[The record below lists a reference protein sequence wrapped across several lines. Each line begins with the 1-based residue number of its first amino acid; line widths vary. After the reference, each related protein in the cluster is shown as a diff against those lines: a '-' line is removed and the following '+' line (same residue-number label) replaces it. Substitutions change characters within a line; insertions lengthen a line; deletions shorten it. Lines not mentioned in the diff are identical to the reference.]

1 MKETIY
7 IGIDIAKYK
16 HDFCIISST
25 GEVIVQNNSFENNK
39 KGFQLF
45 FSYLKPYNKADV
57 QILFESTAHYS
68 MNLELE
74 LIDQGYSF
82 MKMNGLIIKQFF
94 KAQTLR
100 KTKTDKA
107 DAFALTQYLMANTYK
122 PNSNR
127 LYHIYSLKSLCRT
140 RDRLVRERSKFKIY
154 ITNELDKSFPE
165 IKKFFDNKISI
176 TLLYI
181 LEKYKN
187 KNKIALMKDYD
198 SIRKVSAANFSFP
211 RFLLL
216 KQLAKES
223 IGHPTETSDFL
234 IQSYIKSIYCLNEQI
249 DNIEKQ
255 IIESVRKL
263 DTHLLSIPGIAEIS
277 ADSIIAEFGDIKNFE
292 SPEKM
297 LAFAGLEPS
306 IRQSGT
312 LSTEG
317 HMVKHG
323 SGYLRNTI
331 IRVVN
336 SLVMHD
342 QVFNDYY
349 NKKRDEGKHHLVA
362 QSHVAKKLIRII
374 YTLETKGIDYDINFV
389 K

>member
-154 ITNELDKSFPE
+154 ITNELDKTFPE
-165 IKKFFDNKISI
+165 AKKFFDNKISI

-198 SIRKVSAANFSFP
+198 SIRKVSAANFSFT
-211 RFLLL
+211 RFLQL

-249 DNIEKQ
+249 DSIEKQ

-263 DTHLLSIPGIAEIS
+263 DTHILSIPGIAEIS
-277 ADSIIAEFGDIKNFE
+277 AGSIIAEFGDIKNFE

-331 IRVVN
+331 MRVVN

-342 QVFNDYY
+342 QVFYDYY

>member
-198 SIRKVSAANFSFP
+198 SIRKVSAANFSFT
-211 RFLLL
+211 RFLQL

-234 IQSYIKSIYCLNEQI
+234 IQSYVKSIYCLNEQI
-249 DNIEKQ
+249 DSIEKQ
-255 IIESVRKL
+255 IIESVRKS
-263 DTHLLSIPGIAEIS
+263 DTHILSIPGIAEIS
-277 ADSIIAEFGDIKNFE
+277 AGSIIAEFGDIKNFE

-331 IRVVN
+331 MRVVN

>member
-198 SIRKVSAANFSFP
+198 SIRKVSAANFSFT
-211 RFLLL
+211 RFLQL

-234 IQSYIKSIYCLNEQI
+234 IQSYVKSINCLSEQI
-249 DNIEKQ
+249 DSIEKQ

-263 DTHLLSIPGIAEIS
+263 DTHILSIPGIAEIS
-277 ADSIIAEFGDIKNFE
+277 AGSIIAEFGDIKNFE

-323 SGYLRNTI
+323 SGYLRNAI
-331 IRVVN
+331 MRVVN

-374 YTLETKGIDYDINFV
+374 YTLEIKDIDYDINFV

>member
-140 RDRLVRERSKFKIY
+140 RDRL
-154 ITNELDKSFPE
+154 
-165 IKKFFDNKISI
+165 
-176 TLLYI
+176 
-181 LEKYKN
+181 
-187 KNKIALMKDYD
+187 
-198 SIRKVSAANFSFP
+198 
-211 RFLLL
+211 
-216 KQLAKES
+216 
-223 IGHPTETSDFL
+223 
-234 IQSYIKSIYCLNEQI
+234 
-249 DNIEKQ
+249 
-255 IIESVRKL
+255 
-263 DTHLLSIPGIAEIS
+263 
-277 ADSIIAEFGDIKNFE
+277 
-292 SPEKM
+292 
-297 LAFAGLEPS
+297 
-306 IRQSGT
+306 
-312 LSTEG
+312 
-317 HMVKHG
+317 
-323 SGYLRNTI
+323 
-331 IRVVN
+331 
-336 SLVMHD
+336 
-342 QVFNDYY
+342 
-349 NKKRDEGKHHLVA
+349 
-362 QSHVAKKLIRII
+362 
-374 YTLETKGIDYDINFV
+374 
-389 K
+389 

>member
-107 DAFALTQYLMANTYK
+107 DAFALTHYLMANTYK

-140 RDRLVRERSKFKIY
+140 RDRLVKERSKFKVY

-198 SIRKVSAANFSFP
+198 SIRKVSAANFSFT
-211 RFLLL
+211 RFLQL

-249 DNIEKQ
+249 DSIEKQ

-263 DTHLLSIPGIAEIS
+263 DTHILSIPGIAEIS
-277 ADSIIAEFGDIKNFE
+277 AGSIIAEFGDIKNFE

-323 SGYLRNTI
+323 SGYLRNAI
-331 IRVVN
+331 MRVVN

-342 QVFNDYY
+342 QVFNEYY

-374 YTLETKGIDYDINFV
+374 YTLEIKDIDYDINFV

>member
-1 MKETIY
+1 M
-7 IGIDIAKYK
+7 
-16 HDFCIISST
+16 
-25 GEVIVQNNSFENNK
+25 Q
-39 KGFQLF
+39 
-45 FSYLKPYNKADV
+45 
-57 QILFESTAHYS
+57 
-68 MNLELE
+68 
-74 LIDQGYSF
+74 
-82 MKMNGLIIKQFF
+82 
-94 KAQTLR
+94 
-100 KTKTDKA
+100 
-107 DAFALTQYLMANTYK
+107 
-122 PNSNR
+122 
-127 LYHIYSLKSLCRT
+127 
-140 RDRLVRERSKFKIY
+140 
-154 ITNELDKSFPE
+154 
-165 IKKFFDNKISI
+165 
-176 TLLYI
+176 
-181 LEKYKN
+181 
-187 KNKIALMKDYD
+187 DYD
-198 SIRKVSAANFSFP
+198 SIRKVSAANFSFT
-211 RFLLL
+211 RFLQL

-234 IQSYIKSIYCLNEQI
+234 IQSYVKSINCLSEQI
-249 DNIEKQ
+249 DSIEKQ

-263 DTHLLSIPGIAEIS
+263 DTHILSIPGIAEIS
-277 ADSIIAEFGDIKNFE
+277 AGSIIAEFGDIKNFE

-331 IRVVN
+331 MRVVN

-342 QVFNDYY
+342 QVFYDYY

-374 YTLETKGIDYDINFV
+374 YTLEIKGIDYDINFV

>member
-154 ITNELDKSFPE
+154 ITNELDKTFPE
-165 IKKFFDNKISI
+165 AKKFFDNKISI

-198 SIRKVSAANFSFP
+198 SIRKVSAANFSFT
-211 RFLLL
+211 RFLQL

-249 DNIEKQ
+249 DSIEKQ

-277 ADSIIAEFGDIKNFE
+277 AGSIIAEFGDIKNFE

-331 IRVVN
+331 MRVVN

-342 QVFNDYY
+342 QIFYDYY

>member
-45 FSYLKPYNKADV
+45 FNYLKPYNKADV

-127 LYHIYSLKSLCRT
+127 LYHIYSLKSLRT
-140 RDRLVRERSKFKIY
+140 MSKK
-154 ITNELDKSFPE
+154 NC
-165 IKKFFDNKISI
+165 KKENMF
-176 TLLYI
+176 YVQI
-181 LEKYKN
+181 LKE
-187 KNKIALMKDYD
+187 
-198 SIRKVSAANFSFP
+198 
-211 RFLLL
+211 
-216 KQLAKES
+216 QLPC
-223 IGHPTETSDFL
+223 IG
-234 IQSYIKSIYCLNEQI
+234 K
-249 DNIEKQ
+249 
-255 IIESVRKL
+255 
-263 DTHLLSIPGIAEIS
+263 
-277 ADSIIAEFGDIKNFE
+277 
-292 SPEKM
+292 
-297 LAFAGLEPS
+297 
-306 IRQSGT
+306 
-312 LSTEG
+312 
-317 HMVKHG
+317 
-323 SGYLRNTI
+323 
-331 IRVVN
+331 
-336 SLVMHD
+336 
-342 QVFNDYY
+342 
-349 NKKRDEGKHHLVA
+349 
-362 QSHVAKKLIRII
+362 
-374 YTLETKGIDYDINFV
+374 
-389 K
+389 

>member
-25 GEVIVQNNSFENNK
+25 GEVIVQNNFFENNK

-74 LIDQGYSF
+74 LIDQSYSF

-140 RDRLVRERSKFKIY
+140 RDRLVTERSKFKIY
-154 ITNELDKSFPE
+154 ITNELDKTFPE
-165 IKKFFDNKISI
+165 VKKFFDNKISI

-181 LEKYKN
+181 LEKY

-198 SIRKVSAANFSFP
+198 SIRKVSAANFSFT
-211 RFLLL
+211 RFLQL

-249 DNIEKQ
+249 DSIEKQ

-277 ADSIIAEFGDIKNFE
+277 AGSIIAEFGDIKNFE

-331 IRVVN
+331 MRVVN

-342 QVFNDYY
+342 QVFYDYY

-374 YTLETKGIDYDINFV
+374 YALETKGIDYDINFV